1 MQTYPFY
8 GDLLHL
14 GLLIIVSKC
23 HRGTFLGGKG
33 LSPTQRSMLLLV
45 VPLADGHVLK

>member
-1 MQTYPFY
+1 MQTYPVY
-8 GDLLHL
+8 MVVII

-23 HRGTFLGGKG
+23 QRGTFLGGKG